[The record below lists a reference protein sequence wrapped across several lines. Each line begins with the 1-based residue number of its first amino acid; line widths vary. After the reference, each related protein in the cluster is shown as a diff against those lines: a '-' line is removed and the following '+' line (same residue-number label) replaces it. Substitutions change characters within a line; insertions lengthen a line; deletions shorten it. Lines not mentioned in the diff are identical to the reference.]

1 MRSVTMSKDLCA
13 VWQVLKCYSVTGSVC
28 SVTVFK
34 CYSAQCHHVKRS
46 LCNVTVLKCYNMQQ
60 QWYRECQMITV
71 GLIDPSQCHRLTVHR
86 AQCRVH
92 RTQCQYNLTVHRVTM
107 ISQYHS
113 TGTWH
118 GQTNSL
124 DWRIKQSEIHLGNA
138 VEQCCS
144 YKLNQRQ
151 YLLKKTMYTW
161 MTFQS
166 VTIDGMLKLWR
177 TELL

>member
-1 MRSVTMSKDLCA
+1 MKSPQISEIQCVVTQAIDLDPSVTQWMRSVTMSKDLCA
-13 VWQVLKCYSVTGSVC
+13 VWQVLKCYS
-28 SVTVFK
+28 
-34 CYSAQCHHVKRS
+34 
-46 LCNVTVLKCYNMQQ
+46 MQQ

-86 AQCRVH
+86 
-92 RTQCQYNLTVHRVTM
+92 TQCQYNLTVHRVTI

-166 VTIDGMLKLWR
+166 VTIDGMLNREW
-177 TELL
+177 